1 MNSKYFVAAIFAY
14 IIWGFFSLPLRA
26 LSHFPAFDIL
36 SYRIIIALVVML
48 FVTLFLRSKI
58 LKRNYK
64 EFVSFSKKEKT
75 NILIVNA
82 LSGLI
87 FASNWF
93 LFIYVMNNVSV
104 NATSLAYLI
113 CPIMTVVFAFLILK
127 EKVSKLQWVAV
138 LLCVISC
145 LMMSVGHLTELFYSI
160 IIALSYA
167 FYPIL
172 QKKNQALDRFIILTV
187 QVFFAV
193 LFLLPFFPNYV
204 STTEKTFFFYEVV
217 VLITIVFTILPM
229 YLTIYALKHLNS
241 SVMGILMYINPILT
255 FLLAILYFNE
265 KLSLIQGISYTLIL
279 FSVILFN
286 SKVIKERSSKI
297 KMNQKK
303 VTNHI
308 LKR

>member
-1 MNSKYFVAAIFAY
+1 MNSKYFVAAIIAY

-36 SYRIIIALVVML
+36 SYRIVIALAVML
-48 FVTLFLRSKI
+48 LVTLVLRPKV

-64 EFVSFSKKEKT
+64 EFVSLTAKEKI
-75 NILIVNA
+75 NILVINA

-93 LFIYVMNNVSV
+93 LFIYVMNSVSV

-127 EKVSKLQWVAV
+127 EKVSRLQWIAV
-138 LLCVISC
+138 LLCTISC
-145 LMMSVGHLTELFYSI
+145 LMMSIGHFTELFYSVI
-160 IIALSYA
+160 VALSYA

-172 QKKNQALDRFIILTV
+172 QKKNKALDRFIILTV

-193 LFLLPFFPNYV
+193 LFLLPFFPSYI
-204 STTEKTFFFYEVV
+204 STTEKTLLFYEVV
-217 VLITIVFTILPM
+217 VLITFVFTILPM
-229 YLTIYALKHLNS
+229 YLAIYALKQLNS

-255 FLLAILYFNE
+255 FFLAILYFNE
-265 KLSLIQGISYTLIL
+265 KLSLLQGISYGLIL

-286 SKVIKERSSKI
+286 SKVIRERFLKKKPPI
-297 KMNQKK
+297 KTLSNTM
-303 VTNHI
+303 
-308 LKR
+308 